1 MALCLRWC
9 EIKTENQTYKEKRC
23 ETIVFVQRTVYNNLK
38 EPIALQTFN
47 RIYRKKNCT
56 GIRDVCDIIMNYK
69 ERCTR

>member
-1 MALCLRWC
+1 MMMDRTF
-9 EIKTENQTYKEKRC
+9 EGGEKERICKERC

-56 GIRDVCDIIMNYK
+56 GIWDVCDIIMNYK

>member
-1 MALCLRWC
+1 M
-9 EIKTENQTYKEKRC
+9 IKTENQTYKEKRC

-56 GIRDVCDIIMNYK
+56 GIQDVCDIIMNYK